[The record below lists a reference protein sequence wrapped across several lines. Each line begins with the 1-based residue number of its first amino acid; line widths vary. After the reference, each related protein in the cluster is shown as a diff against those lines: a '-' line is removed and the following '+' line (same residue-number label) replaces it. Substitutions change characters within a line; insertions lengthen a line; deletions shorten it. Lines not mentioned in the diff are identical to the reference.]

1 MKKFKV
7 PAPVEWNG
15 QRVLLNAQLAECYN
29 CSGEQLRRNFGNNRT
44 YYQEG
49 VHYFKISSA
58 LLGELQRKNP
68 HLQISP
74 KTRNLY
80 LWTERGAARHA
91 KMLSDDNAWD
101 VFELLRESYFSGNDS
116 ASAPHS
122 QPQEESGSAENLI
135 QIFDHEQFGKIRVIG
150 DFENPLFCL
159 ADVCR
164 VLELRV
170 DAIVAR
176 LKKDPISNGDPISVL
191 SMHPVETAGGVQQM
205 YFVNEDGFY
214 DVLFDSRK
222 PIAKRF
228 RKWVTRDVLPKIRKT
243 GSYSIV
249 EEKPKAKSKP
259 APNPRRRAA
268 QLRDSHVYAFLMSDN
283 TVKIGIAGDVEK
295 RMPQIERQYKLTVV
309 NWHYSPLMTRKDALK
324 LEAICQKIFSP
335 YRTEGEFFSVN
346 FRSACALIDSYSK
359 IIDER
364 SDLNRAEKI
373 LIIVDMMGDSF
384 EKQKLLIS
392 SGKLIAGEK
401 FS

>member
-7 PAPVEWNG
+7 PASVEWNG

-91 KMLSDDNAWD
+91 KMLSDDKAWD
-101 VFELLRESYFSGNDS
+101 VFELLRESYFSKNDS

-122 QPQEESGSAENLI
+122 QPQEEGGSAENLI
-135 QIFDHEQFGKIRVIG
+135 QIFEHEQFGKIRVIG

-164 VLELRV
+164 VLELPQ
-170 DAIVAR
+170 VAKVVQR
-176 LKKDPISNGDPISVL
+176 LGDEVL
-191 SMHPVETAGGVQQM
+191 STHPIVDSMGRIQQM

>member
-122 QPQEESGSAENLI
+122 QPQEEGGSAENLI
-135 QIFDHEQFGKIRVIG
+135 QIFEHEQFGKIRVIG

-164 VLELRV
+164 VLELPQ
-170 DAIVAR
+170 VAKVVQR
-176 LKKDPISNGDPISVL
+176 LGDEVL
-191 SMHPVETAGGVQQM
+191 STHPIVDSMGRIQQM

-359 IIDER
+359 IIDEG

-373 LIIVDMMGDSF
+373 LIIVDMMGDSI
-384 EKQKLLIS
+384 EKQNLLIS